1 MKKIYVTPRMQQ
13 TAFVAPLVLTG
24 LSLRV
29 NSEST
34 EMITSSE
41 EIESRGIDFN
51 RYWEEDWDDEWE
63 D

>member
-1 MKKIYVTPRMQQ
+1 MQQ
-13 TAFVAPLVLTG
+13 TAFAAPLVLTG

-29 NSEST
+29 DST

>member
-13 TAFVAPLVLTG
+13 TAFAAPLVLTG

-29 NSEST
+29 DST

>member
-1 MKKIYVTPRMQQ
+1 MQQ
-13 TAFVAPLVLTG
+13 TAFAAPLVLTG

-34 EMITSSE
+34 EMITDSE
-41 EIESRGIDFN
+41 QIESRGIDYD